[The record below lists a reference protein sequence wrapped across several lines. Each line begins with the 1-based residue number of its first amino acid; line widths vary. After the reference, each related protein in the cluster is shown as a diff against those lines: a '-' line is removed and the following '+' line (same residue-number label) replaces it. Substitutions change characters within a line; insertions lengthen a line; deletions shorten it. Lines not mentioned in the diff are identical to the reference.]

1 VKANGPLDVS
11 KVFAANV
18 LALKQRM

>member
-1 VKANGPLDVS
+1 VRANGPLDVS
-11 KVFAANV
+11 KSFAANV